1 MYLFDGRAVTS
12 SEGSRPGG
20 EPIVI
25 VVGIE
30 VETDKGIT
38 ASAVA
43 NADSKS
49 KTYTDNSAVQAKS
62 HPLTEEQQNTMNNEV
77 FAKMKRKS

>member
-1 MYLFDGRAVTS
+1 MAGRLPHRKVAA
-12 SEGSRPGG
+12 RAG

-49 KTYTDNSAVQAKS
+49 KTYTDNSAVQAKKS
-62 HPLTEEQQNTMNNEV
+62 PLNRRTAEYYE
-77 FAKMKRKS
+77 